1 MWAVHP
7 RQSYETPKAWM
18 KNASDLNSVIKKRER
33 ERTKLLQG
41 QGYVWK
47 TTLTENCG
55 NKASV
60 WKKGLYF
67 R

>member
-33 ERTKLLQG
+33 ER
-41 QGYVWK
+41 
-47 TTLTENCG
+47 ENQTI
-55 NKASV
+55 ART
-60 WKKGLYF
+60 GLCLENNTN
-67 R
+67 RELWE